1 MNGDKIYKSSIIIID
16 DDDDL
21 RETLVDVL
29 MFEGFTNTIQ
39 AEDGIKAIE
48 MIKNKHIDLIICDL
62 QMPEMDGIETIKR
75 IKEIQPD
82 AKSMIITGFGS
93 MELAIK
99 AFSES
104 RVDDFLSKP
113 IENDELTDKI
123 KQHLMDRKKVEDIG
137 STDMVRGE
145 FGMNDNL
152 FGQFLVDN
160 GYISEENMIEA
171 IQHQKSTGKML
182 GLTIVDMGI
191 LDEDIMVKALSE
203 SKGYKLASDKDFN
216 SISEEALSLI
226 PEAMAREHNLIPLSL
241 DGNTLSVA
249 MINPDDL
256 QITDTLKIV
265 SKSTIAPLISTRKRI
280 NEAIE
285 KFYAQFSNS
294 TKASS
299 VLSEIFGNED
309 EDLNIS
315 EIAETVEESEDDPDS
330 APIVKLVSSV
340 LQKAV
345 LDGTSDIHIEP
356 EEGFLKIRFRKDGK
370 LYFPNGYEKL
380 PKKLHSPMVA
390 RIKVLTGTMKLD
402 IRKRPQDGKIRMIMG
417 KNKVDFR
424 VASLPTIWGEKV
436 VLRILDASQNDR
448 TIEEIF
454 NNNENYVERFKRNI
468 KRRDGMVLVTGP
480 TGSGKTQ
487 TLAAAVNHIKNVD
500 INVITIED
508 PVEITNP
515 GVSQVQIDDKQ
526 GLTFASTMRQVLR
539 QDPDV
544 ILVGEMRDYETAHT
558 GCEAALTGHLVF
570 STLHTNDAPSTITRF
585 SEMGIKPY
593 LTGTVVHLIVAQ
605 RLARRICKV
614 CKVEHKYDIKDLKA
628 IGLSDEEIDNGVFYK
643 GEGCPNCKNTGQS
656 GRVAIVELL
665 EMNDKI
671 REVVMKDA
679 TAQEIGEIAHKEGT
693 YFSLEE
699 DAKKKFI
706 EGTID
711 LLEARKYIYFKE
723 VND

>member
-1 MNGDKIYKSSIIIID
+1 MSEDKIYNASIIIVD

-29 MFEGFTNTIQ
+29 AFEGFNNTIQ

-48 MIKNKHIDLIICDL
+48 MIKDKKIDLVICDL
-62 QMPEMDGIETIKR
+62 QMPEMDGIETIKLM
-75 IKEIQPD
+75 KEIQPD
-82 AKSMIITGFGS
+82 IKSMIITGFGS

-123 KQHLMDRKKVEDIG
+123 KQHLMSRKSVEDIN
-137 STDMVRGE
+137 SSDMVRGE
-145 FGMNDNL
+145 FGMRDNL

-160 GYISEENMIEA
+160 GYLSEEDMIEA
-171 IQHQKSTGKML
+171 LQHQKSTGKML
-182 GLTIVDMGI
+182 GLTLVDMGL
-191 LDEDIMVKALSE
+191 LDEDNLVQALSE
-203 SKGYKLASDKDFN
+203 NKGYRLASDKDFN
-216 SISEEALSLI
+216 AISEDALALI
-226 PEAMAREHNLIPLSL
+226 PEAMAKEHTLIPLSL
-241 DGNTLSVA
+241 DGNILSVA

-256 QITDTLKIV
+256 QVTDTLKMV
-265 SKSTIAPLISTRKRI
+265 SKTSVTPLLSTREKI
-280 NEAIE
+280 TEAIE
-285 KFYAQFSNS
+285 NFYTKFSNS
-294 TKASS
+294 SKASS
-299 VLSEIFGNED
+299 VLNEIFGDDD
-309 EDLNIS
+309 ELNIS
-315 EIAETVEESEDDPDS
+315 EIADNVEDSEDDPDS
-330 APIVKLVSSV
+330 APVVKLVSSV

-345 LDGTSDIHIEP
+345 LDGTSDIHVEP
-356 EEGFLKIRFRKDGK
+356 EETFLKIRFRKDGK

-390 RIKVLTGTMKLD
+390 RLKVLTGTMKLD
-402 IRKRPQDGKIRMIMG
+402 IRRRPQDGKIRMVMG

-448 TIEEIF
+448 SVADIF
-454 NNNENYVERFKRNI
+454 NNDPNYVERFQRNI

-487 TLAAAVNHIKNVD
+487 TLAAAVNHIKDVD

-515 GVSQVQIDDKQ
+515 GVSQVQIDQKQ
-526 GLTFASTMRQVLR
+526 GLTFAATMRQVLR

-544 ILVGEMRDYETAHT
+544 ILVGEMRDFETAHT

-605 RLARRICKV
+605 RLARRICKI
-614 CKVEHKYDIKDLKA
+614 CKTEHKYDVNDLKG
-628 IGLSDEEIDNGVFYK
+628 IGLTDQDIETGTFYK
-643 GEGCPNCKNTGQS
+643 GEGCSNCKGTGQA

-665 EMNDKI
+665 EMTDKI
-671 REVVMKDA
+671 REAVMRDA
-679 TAQEIGEIAHKEGT
+679 NAQEIGEVAQSEGT
-693 YFSLEE
+693 YFTLEQ
-699 DAKKKFI
+699 DARKKFI
-706 EGTID
+706 DGTID
-711 LLEARKYIYFKE
+711 LIEARKYIYFKE
-723 VND
+723 VNE